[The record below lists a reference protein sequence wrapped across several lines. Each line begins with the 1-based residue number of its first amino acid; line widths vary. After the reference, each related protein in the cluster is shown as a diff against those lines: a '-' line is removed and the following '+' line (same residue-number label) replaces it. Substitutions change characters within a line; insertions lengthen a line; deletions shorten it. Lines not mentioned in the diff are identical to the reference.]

1 MRRFFSNPSII
12 ALVLFACAAGAAPA
26 AHAVECTY
34 NPNQPTL
41 TGGCTGGNICL
52 PEGSCG
58 TPPDTTTATGS
69 TGGAQST
76 SATAA
81 TNKDANIVDNFEGG
95 KAFAPVTNF
104 IMSIFAWLLGVAM
117 VVLDS
122 AVYYTVVK
130 MGDYINGL
138 SAVGVTWRILRD
150 IGNIAL
156 IFGFLAV
163 GITTILNVDWYG
175 GKKTLPM
182 LIIVAVLLNFSL
194 FISEAIIDSGNL
206 FATQFYSQ
214 IRGGAAGDRSISSIT
229 DEPISNAIMD
239 KLGLATLYGS
249 ALRKNDLLKENNI
262 IFINI
267 LGGLLFMVAAFV
279 MFSLA
284 FILIARFVVLL
295 FLIIIAPLGFAGLA
309 VPQLKGAADKWWS
322 ELINQTI
329 TAPALLL
336 LLYIALAIITDS
348 HFLIGTGTPD
358 VIGFVVNGNGELN
371 LAGFASY
378 LLSFIVAMGA
388 LLAVTMFAKQ
398 LGAFGASWATH
409 TAGKLSFGATAWMGR
424 TTLGWTA
431 NKGAKYLRGTAFGR
445 VPLVGTGFVKG
456 LDQVAK
462 GSFDVRGAGVLKGLP
477 FGGVDAGGAQK
488 GGYKADLKERV
499 ESRVKYAKEL
509 TGRALTEEE
518 KIDQKFTQDAI
529 KAAEKRVAE
538 AQVRQREFIA
548 AGKDTRAVDEEIATE
563 KKILSGYK
571 TTLEKIEGV
580 TDKGAQR
587 KYASNLELGYLGL
600 NEKST
605 FNKYLNFAANTEAAK
620 KIRAEAKKSSDD
632 KTLDA
637 LKKALKKASG
647 EESSEGKK
655 EDKKEEKK
663 TEEKH

>member
-1 MRRFFSNPSII
+1 MRRFFLKFGIV
-12 ALVLFACAAGAAPA
+12 LVLFISAAGAA
-26 AHAVECTY
+26 HAESCTY
-34 NPNQPTL
+34 DAANPTL

-52 PEGSCG
+52 PDGNGGGTCG
-58 TPPDTTTATGS
+58 TPPETNSNNSAPAPAS
-69 TGGAQST
+69 TNGDES
-76 SATAA
+76 
-81 TNKDANIVDNFEGG
+81 IVKNFEGS
-95 KAFAPVTNF
+95 KAFAPVTTF
-104 IMSIFAWLLGVAM
+104 LMSIFAWLLGVAM
-117 VVLDS
+117 VTLDA

-150 IGNIAL
+150 IGNIML

-163 GITTILNVDWYG
+163 GIATILNVDWYG

-194 FISEAIIDSGNL
+194 FISEAIIDTGNL

-214 IRGGAAGDRSISSIT
+214 INGGRTAGGNTSIT
-229 DEPISNAIMD
+229 NEPISNAIMNR
-239 KLGLATLYGS
+239 LGLATLYGS

-262 IFINI
+262 IFISI
-267 LGGLLFMVAAFV
+267 FGGLLFMIAAFV

-284 FILIARFVVLL
+284 FILIARFVALL
-295 FLIIIAPLGFAGLA
+295 FLIILAPIGFAGLA
-309 VPQLKGAADKWWS
+309 VPQLKGTAEQWWS
-322 ELINQTI
+322 ELVKQTV

-336 LLYIALAIITDS
+336 LLYIALAIITDAR
-348 HFLIGTGTPD
+348 FLVGTGNSD
-358 VIGFVVNGNGELN
+358 AVGFVVGNDGKLN
-371 LAGFASY
+371 LSGFASY
-378 LLSFIVAMGA
+378 SLSFFVAMGA
-388 LLAVTMFAKQ
+388 LLSVTIFAKK
-398 LGAFGASWATH
+398 LGAFGAGWATK
-409 TAGKLSFGATAWMGR
+409 TAGKLSFGATAWAGR
-424 TTLGWTA
+424 ATLGWTA
-431 NKGAKYLRGTAFGR
+431 NKGAKYLRGTALGR
-445 VPLVGTGFVKG
+445 VPLVGTGLVKG
-456 LDQVAK
+456 LDRVAK
-462 GSFDVRGAGVLKGLP
+462 GSFDVRGTGALKGLP
-477 FGGVDAGGAQK
+477 LGGVDAGAAQK
-488 GGYKADLKERV
+488 GGYKDDLRERV

-518 KIDQKFTQDAI
+518 KIDQKFTQDAV

-538 AQVRQREFIA
+538 AQVRQKEFIA
-548 AGKDTRAVDEEIATE
+548 AGKDTRAIDEEIAAE

-571 TTLEKIEGV
+571 TTLEKIEDV

-647 EESSEGKK
+647 EESPEGKK
-655 EDKKEEKK
+655 EDKKEEK
-663 TEEKH
+663 H